1 MKIEWVVL
9 CREAQQLEPGG
20 PADMVQAGLDYFELA
35 SLPHVLRVWLVF
47 RLSGRPEDVVAEHEF
62 CLEVFDPDLRS
73 LEGKQLGTLTIGEAK
88 EISRPGWSLRP
99 LVSLALD
106 LPLQTRG
113 AHTIRVRIGD
123 AVGEA
128 PLYIA

>member
-1 MKIEWVVL
+1 MKIEWVLL
-9 CREAQQLEPGG
+9 CRDAQQVEPAG
-20 PADMVQAGLDYFELA
+20 PVDMLQAGLDYFELA

-47 RLSGRPEDVVAEHEF
+47 RLSGRREDVVGEHELR
-62 CLEVFDPDLRS
+62 LEVFDPDLRS
-73 LEGKQLGTLTIGEAK
+73 LDGEQRGALTIGEAK

-113 AHTIRVRIGD
+113 AHTISVRIGD
-123 AVGEA
+123 AAGEA